1 MYKENFKPLTE
12 DQIKL
17 LNHSA
22 IATLF
27 KCSHTYVTR
36 VLKSTEYPKAPKA
49 KNILNAAIKSIAE
62 IELKGKA
69 ENDRIMGIEVI
80 TEND

>member
-22 IATLF
+22 MATLF
-27 KCSHTYVTR
+27 KCSHTYVRR
-36 VLKSTEYPKAPKA
+36 VLKSTEFPKAPKA
-49 KNILNAAIKSIAE
+49 QNILNAAIKSIEE
-62 IELKGKA
+62 IELQGKA
-69 ENDRIMGIEVI
+69 ENDRIMGLEVI

>member
-36 VLKSTEYPKAPKA
+36 VLKSKEYPKAPKA
-49 KNILNAAIKSIAE
+49 QNILNAAIKSIEE

-69 ENDRIMGIEVI
+69 EYDRIMGLEVI